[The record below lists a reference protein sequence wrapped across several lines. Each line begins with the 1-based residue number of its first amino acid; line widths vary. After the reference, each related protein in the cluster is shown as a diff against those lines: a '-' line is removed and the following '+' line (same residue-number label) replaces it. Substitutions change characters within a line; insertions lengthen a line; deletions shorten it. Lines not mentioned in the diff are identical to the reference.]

1 MARAGELLG
10 ERYRLIRAI
19 GAGGMGT
26 VWWARDERIGRDVAL
41 KLSPP
46 ESNGTR
52 APCFVREAHIAAQ
65 VSHPNVVGVLD
76 AGEATPQRRF
86 LVMELL
92 RGETLAARL
101 RPREPLP
108 VAEALSITIE
118 VCRGLEAI
126 HAQGIVHRDVK
137 PENIFLA
144 DVPGEGR
151 VPKLLDFGCSS
162 RATGARP
169 LPPPFVPAYARSS
182 EPNEPAH
189 EGTPPGLGTPQY
201 MSPEQARGEEDV
213 DGRADLW
220 ALGAV
225 LYEALAGRAPFD
237 GTDVDGVIDAVLTEE
252 PGPLPGWV
260 PEGARRLVAKCLE
273 KDRRRR
279 YPDARSLRLAL
290 EEAFADFMGAHP
302 SSSTGFT
309 RTRGSSMRP
318 PARSTHGRLG
328 GITIAATLVLFA
340 VASLPSLEDT
350 RQRAALQLHATVGD
364 AVKAAAGRT
373 REAALHEASP
383 GEGR

>member
-46 ESNGTR
+46 ESDGTN

-76 AGEATPQRRF
+76 AGEVAPQRRF

-144 DVPGEGR
+144 DVPSEGR

-162 RATGARP
+162 RAMSARTT
-169 LPPPFVPAYARSS
+169 FVPALLRSS

-225 LYEALAGRAPFD
+225 LYEALAGRAPFE
-237 GTDVDGVIDAVLTEE
+237 GTDVDVVIDAVLTEE

-260 PEGARRLVAKCLE
+260 PEGARRLVARCLE

-290 EEAFADFMGAHP
+290 EDAFADFMGAHP
-302 SSSTGFT
+302 SLMGFT

-318 PARSTHGRLG
+318 PARTMHARIA
-328 GITIAATLVLFA
+328 GITIAVTLVLFA
-340 VASLPSLEDT
+340 VASLPSLEAT
-350 RQRAALQLHATVGD
+350 RQGAVLLLHAAVGD

-373 REAALHEASP
+373 REAVRHEANL
-383 GEGR
+383 GKGQ

>member
-10 ERYRLIRAI
+10 DRYRLIRAI

-26 VWWARDERIGRDVAL
+26 VWWARDERIGRDVAI

-46 ESNGTR
+46 ESDGTS

-76 AGEATPQRRF
+76 AGEAAPRRRF

-92 RGETLAARL
+92 RGETLAERL

-108 VAEALSITIE
+108 VAEALSIAIE

-126 HAQGIVHRDVK
+126 HAHGIVHRDVK

-144 DVPGEGR
+144 DVRGEGR

-162 RATGARP
+162 RAMGARA
-169 LPPPFVPAYARSS
+169 LPNTFVPAPLRPS
-182 EPNEPAH
+182 EANEPAH
-189 EGTPPGLGTPQY
+189 GGTPPGLGTPQY
-201 MSPEQARGEEDV
+201 MSPEQASDEEDV
-213 DGRADLW
+213 DERADLW

-225 LYEALAGRAPFD
+225 LYEALAGRAAFD
-237 GTDVDGVIDAVLTEE
+237 GTDVDVVIDAVLTEE

-260 PEGARRLVAKCLE
+260 PEGARRIVAKCLE

-279 YPDARSLRLAL
+279 HPDARSLRLAL
-290 EEAFADFMGAHP
+290 EEALADFMGAHP
-302 SSSTGFT
+302 SATGFT
-309 RTRGSSMRP
+309 RTRGSSVRP
-318 PARSTHGRLG
+318 PARG
-328 GITIAATLVLFA
+328 GQERTAAITIAATLVLFV
-340 VASLPSLEDT
+340 VAHLPPLGAARQAAELSLQAS
-350 RQRAALQLHATVGD
+350 VGD
-364 AVKAAAGRT
+364 AVKAAASRA
-373 REAALHEASP
+373 REAARHEASP
-383 GEGR
+383 QKPR

>member
-10 ERYRLIRAI
+10 DRYRLIRAI

-46 ESNGTR
+46 PSNGTS

-76 AGEATPQRRF
+76 AGEVEPRRRF

-92 RGETLAARL
+92 RGETLAERL

-162 RATGARP
+162 RATSAHA
-169 LPPPFVPAYARSS
+169 LPSPFVPTLPRSS

-225 LYEALAGRAPFD
+225 LYEALAGRAPFE
-237 GTDVDGVIDAVLTEE
+237 GTDVDVVIDAVLTEE
-252 PGPLPGWV
+252 PGPLPGWI

-302 SSSTGFT
+302 SSTGFT

-318 PARSTHGRLG
+318 PARGVHGRIA

-340 VASLPSLEDT
+340 VASLPSLEAA
-350 RQRAALQLHATVGD
+350 RLGAALLLRATVGD
-364 AVKAAAGRT
+364 AVKVAAGRA
-373 REAALHEASP
+373 REAAQHEARP
-383 GEGR
+383 GTGR